1 MPNARGTLVNED
13 LVSPSCFNHGV
24 ASPPSSTSARTRPL
38 FPFLIT
44 RFTPFVSTYMDT
56 GCTIVVERMLR
67 SSTLLRGL
75 ASKAAGAGKK
85 PTVVFVDGAR
95 IPFAQ
100 SSTVYNDYLGV
111 DLQKFAYKG
120 LVDKTAL
127 DPKEIDYILGG
138 NGKPEARGGGRS
150 CWPVHSKI
158 KPSQ

>member
-1 MPNARGTLVNED
+1 
-13 LVSPSCFNHGV
+13 
-24 ASPPSSTSARTRPL
+24 
-38 FPFLIT
+38 
-44 RFTPFVSTYMDT
+44 MDT

-100 SSTVYNDYLGV
+100 SSTMYNDYLGV

-138 NGKPEARGGGRS
+138 NGKPEARGGGEIVLACILKDQALSIIITSPLNDNHEFS
-150 CWPVHSKI
+150 CSGLV
-158 KPSQ
+158 Q